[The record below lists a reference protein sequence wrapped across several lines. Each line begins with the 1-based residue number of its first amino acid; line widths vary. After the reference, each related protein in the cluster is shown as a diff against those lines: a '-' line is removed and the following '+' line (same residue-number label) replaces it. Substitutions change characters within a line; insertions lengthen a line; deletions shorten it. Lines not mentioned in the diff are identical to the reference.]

1 MNKQERRK
9 SAKGSAGYNK
19 NISSEYIRK
28 YANKEDVIVLPSG
41 LMYRVIKG
49 SDGQA
54 PTWDDTVCVHQRIT
68 LADGTLVDDTYRHGL
83 PEEYEIAEAIDGL
96 QEALQL
102 MPTGARY
109 EFIIPPELAWGI
121 NGNGGKVGP
130 NSVMVVD
137 VKLLSFS

>member
-1 MNKQERRK
+1 MNKQQRRK
-9 SAKGSAGYNK
+9 SAKGSAGFNNK
-19 NISSEYIRK
+19 ISQDFMSK
-28 YANKEDVIVLPSG
+28 YATKEAVHTLPSG
-41 LMYRVIKG
+41 LMYRVISA

-54 PTWDDTVCVHQRIT
+54 PSWDDTVCVHQRIR
-68 LADGTLVDDTYRHGL
+68 LADGTLVDDTYRHGV

-96 QEALQL
+96 QQALQL

-109 EFIIPPELAWGI
+109 EFVIPPELAWGI

-137 VKLLSFS
+137 IKLLSFH